1 MELGEYDHQAVE
13 AAARALWE
21 SHDIYRYDRD
31 GLGPVFSVD
40 TPPPYVSAAHLHV
53 GHAMSY
59 SQPDFIVRY
68 RRMRGERVFYP
79 IGFDDNGLPTE
90 RYVEQAYSV
99 RAADMPRAE
108 FVALCLAETRRTAER
123 YEDLWR
129 RLGLSLDWS
138 LRYSTIDARCQRT
151 AQTSFIKLH
160 EAGYLRRAQDPI
172 LWCPEDRTS
181 LAQADVEDLERT
193 SRLHTIRFPAQAP
206 QGEAQAPQGEA
217 QAPQGEA
224 QAPQGEALLIATTRP
239 ELLPACVALYHHPA
253 DPRYTGLNP
262 ETRARVPLFGYEV
275 PVLADESVDPQYG
288 TGLMMVCTF
297 GDSEDVLKWRRDHLP
312 LRLVVEPDGRLGPLA
327 GEFAGLPLAQAR
339 SAIVKALAAAGLLV
353 DSLPVRQV
361 VGVHERCQTP
371 VEFQIRPQWFIAVR
385 EHADRFRARAAELEW
400 IPPYMRR
407 RLEDWIDG
415 LKWDWNITRQRRYG
429 VPFPVWFCTACA
441 TPVLARLQDLP
452 VDPLADEP
460 PAEACPSCGS
470 ALEADPDVLDTWMTS
485 SLTPQINDGWALGSG
500 TDPALAPM
508 SMRVQAFE
516 IIRTWLFYSVVQ
528 SELLFG
534 RVPWRTALIS
544 GWGLSEQGKKLSKR
558 DLDRGGS
565 GGSSPRDGRVTGADG
580 FNRYVP
586 DDVMAKYGADALRL
600 WATKGRIGTDLRYN
614 EKDIRTGRKFAV
626 KLWNVGRFLSLNL
639 GDLDVSAAVPAPGE
653 RNIVDRWVLAHLAEA
668 VDQTTAAFE
677 AHDYMQAHQ
686 AASRMFWSIYCD
698 RYIEMIKDRLGGS
711 LPDSTILDN
720 PLRDIPVLD
729 NPDQDSARWTL
740 SESYRVLLGLFAPF
754 APFVTEHMYQ
764 QFYRDHEGGVSL
776 HLTRWPVPDERW
788 RGDRSAVD
796 QLAVILD
803 GTRVL
808 RSGQRLGNSARLS
821 QLTVQAH
828 TPAAETLLDQI
839 AEPLRIA
846 ARARTLVR
854 AIHPTGTATH
864 PTGTATHPTGTATHP
879 SGVDGI
885 SIGITV

>member
-1 MELGEYDHQAVE
+1 MELGEYDHRAVE
-13 AAARALWE
+13 AAARELWE
-21 SHDIYRYDRD
+21 AHDIYRYDRD
-31 GLGPVFSVD
+31 GDGPVFSVD

-90 RYVEQAYSV
+90 RYVEQAHGV
-99 RAADMPRAE
+99 RAVDMPRAE
-108 FVALCLAETRRTAER
+108 FTALCLAETRRVAER

-129 RLGLSLDWS
+129 RLGLSVDWS

-151 AQTSFIKLH
+151 AQTSFVKLY
-160 EAGYLRRAQDPI
+160 EAGHLRRAQDPI

-193 SRLHTIRFPAQAP
+193 SRLHTIKF
-206 QGEAQAPQGEA
+206 GDGI
-217 QAPQGEA
+217 
-224 QAPQGEALLIATTRP
+224 LIATTRP
-239 ELLPACVALYHHPA
+239 ELLPACVALYHYPGDA
-253 DPRYTGLNP
+253 RYSGL
-262 ETRARVPLFGYEV
+262 ERATVPLFGYQV
-275 PVLADESVDPQYG
+275 PVLTDESVDPEYG

-297 GDSEDVLKWRRDHLP
+297 GDSEDVLKWRRDHLD
-312 LRLVVEPDGRLGPLA
+312 LRLVVEPDGRLGELA
-327 GEFAGLPLAQAR
+327 GDFAGLLLTQAR
-339 SAIVKALAAAGLLV
+339 SAIVKALGEAGLLV
-353 DSLPVRQV
+353 SSEPVRQV

-400 IPPYMRR
+400 IPPFMRR

-429 VPFPVWFCTACA
+429 VPFPVWFCAACA
-441 TPVLARLQDLP
+441 APVLARLEDLP
-452 VDPLADEP
+452 VDPLADKP
-460 PAEACPSCGS
+460 PVSSCPTCDWGE
-470 ALEADPDVLDTWMTS
+470 LTPDPDVMDTWMTS
-485 SLTPQINDGWALGSG
+485 SLTPQVNDGWALAG

-558 DLDRGGS
+558 DLGKSTG
-565 GGSSPRDGRVTGADG
+565 PDGY
-580 FNRYVP
+580 NRYVP
-586 DDVMAKYGADALRL
+586 DDVMGKYGADAVRL
-600 WATKGRIGTDLRYN
+600 WATRSRIGTDLRYN

-626 KLWNVGRFLSLNL
+626 KLWNVGRFLSMNL
-639 GDLDVSAAVPAPGE
+639 GDLDVSAEPPSPGE
-653 RNIVDRWVLAHLAEA
+653 RDIVDRWLLAHLADTVAEA
-668 VDQTTAAFE
+668 TAAFE
-677 AHDYMQAHQ
+677 GHDYMQAHQ
-686 AASRMFWSIYCD
+686 AASRMFWSVYCD
-698 RYIEMIKDRLGGS
+698 RYLEMIKDRLG
-711 LPDSTILDN
+711 
-720 PLRDIPVLD
+720 RDGD
-729 NPDQDSARWTL
+729 GARWTL
-740 SESYRVLLGLFAPF
+740 RESFRVLLGLFAPF
-754 APFVTEHMYQ
+754 APFVTERMYQ
-764 QFYRDHEGGVSL
+764 QFYGAHEDGVSL
-776 HLTRWPVPDERW
+776 HLTRWPVADERW
-788 RGDRSAVD
+788 GGDRPAVEAVD

-803 GTRVL
+803 ATRVL

-821 QLTVQAH
+821 QLIVQAH
-828 TPAAETLLDQI
+828 DARARSLLDQI

-846 ARARTLVR
+846 ARADTVVR
-854 AIHPTGTATH
+854 GIAG
-864 PTGTATHPTGTATHP
+864 HP
-879 SGVDGI
+879 SGVA
-885 SIGITV
+885 GITVGIAV

>member
-1 MELGEYDHQAVE
+1 MELGEYDHQAIE
-13 AAARALWE
+13 AAARVLWE
-21 SHDIYRYDRD
+21 SHDIYAYERD
-31 GLGPVFSVD
+31 GRGPVFSVD

-59 SQPDFIVRY
+59 SQPDFIVRF
-68 RRMRGERVFYP
+68 RRMLGERVFYP

-90 RYVEQAYSV
+90 RYVEQAYGI

-108 FVALCLAETRRTAER
+108 FVALCLAETQRTAER

-160 EAGYLRRAQDPI
+160 ESGYLRRANDPI

-193 SRLHTIRFPAQAP
+193 SRLYTIEFAGTDGRP
-206 QGEAQAPQGEA
+206 
-217 QAPQGEA
+217 
-224 QAPQGEALLIATTRP
+224 LLIATTRP
-239 ELLPACVALYHHPA
+239 ELLPACVALYHHPS
-253 DPRYTGLNP
+253 DSRYTGLD
-262 ETRARVPLFGYEV
+262 RALVPLFGYEV
-275 PVLADESVDPQYG
+275 AVHTDESVDPEYG

-297 GDSEDVLKWRRDHLP
+297 GDSEDVLKWRRDGLP

-327 GEFAGLPLAQAR
+327 GEFAGLPLTQAR
-339 SAIVKALAAAGLLV
+339 SAITKALAAAGLLV
-353 DSLPVRQV
+353 DSVPVRQV

-385 EHADRFRARAAELEW
+385 EHADRFRARSAELEW
-400 IPPYMRR
+400 IPPFMRR

-429 VPFPVWFCTACA
+429 VPFPVWFCASCA
-441 TPVLARLQDLP
+441 TPVLARLADLP
-452 VDPLADEP
+452 VDPLADTP
-460 PAEACPSCGS
+460 PVSACPSCG
-470 ALEADPDVLDTWMTS
+470 AAELTPDPDVMDTWMTS
-485 SLTPQINDGWALGSG
+485 SLTPQINDGWALGG

-558 DLDRGGS
+558 DLDRS
-565 GGSSPRDGRVTGADG
+565 TGADG

-586 DDVMAKYGADALRL
+586 DDVMARYGADALRL

-626 KLWNVGRFLSLNL
+626 KLWNVGRFIALNV
-639 GDLDVSAAVPAPGE
+639 GDLDVSAVRVAPGD
-653 RNIVDRWVLAHLAEA
+653 RNIVDRWVLSHLADA
-668 VDQTTAAFE
+668 VTETTVAFE
-677 AHDYMQAHQ
+677 GHDYMQAHQ

-698 RYIEMIKDRLGGS
+698 RYIEMVKDRLGGDAANPDHPDLDS
-711 LPDSTILDN
+711 SDSSDPDSPDLDN
-720 PLRDIPVLD
+720 TDRS
-729 NPDQDSARWTL
+729 SAQWTL
-740 SESYRVLLGLFAPF
+740 WESFRILLGLFAPF
-754 APFVTEHMYQ
+754 APFVTERMYQ
-764 QFYRDHEGGVSL
+764 QFYRPHEDAVSL
-776 HLTRWPVPDERW
+776 HVTHWPVVDERW

-796 QLAVILD
+796 HLAVILD
-803 GTRVL
+803 ATRVL
-808 RSGQRLGNSARLS
+808 RSGLRLGNSARLS
-821 QLTVQAH
+821 QLVLQAH
-828 TPAAETLLDQI
+828 DAQAEALLAKI
-839 AEPLRIA
+839 AEPLRVA
-846 ARARTLVR
+846 ARADAVVR
-854 AIHPTGTATH
+854 GAAE
-864 PTGTATHPTGTATHP
+864 HP
-879 SGVDGI
+879 SGVP
-885 SIGITV
+885 GITVGIAV

>member
-1 MELGEYDHQAVE
+1 MELGEYDHRAVE
-13 AAARALWE
+13 AAARELWE
-21 SHDIYRYDRD
+21 SHDVYRYDS
-31 GLGPVFSVD
+31 GGSGPVFSVD

-68 RRMRGERVFYP
+68 RRMRGDRVFYP

-90 RYVEQAYSV
+90 RYVEQAYGV
-99 RAADMPRAE
+99 RAVDLPRAE
-108 FVALCLAETRRTAER
+108 FTALCLTETRRVAGR

-129 RLGLSLDWS
+129 RLGLSVDWS

-193 SRLHTIRFPAQAP
+193 SRLHTIRFGP
-206 QGEAQAPQGEA
+206 G
-217 QAPQGEA
+217 
-224 QAPQGEALLIATTRP
+224 LLIATTRP

-253 DPRYTGLNP
+253 DARYAGL
-262 ETRARVPLFGYEV
+262 ERATVPLFGYQV
-275 PVLADESVDPQYG
+275 PVLTDESVDPEYG

-297 GDSEDVLKWRRDHLP
+297 GDSEDVLKWRRDGLP
-312 LRLVVEPDGRLGPLA
+312 LRLVVEPDGRLGQLA
-327 GEFAGLPLAQAR
+327 GEFAGLPLTQAR
-339 SAIVKALAAAGLLV
+339 SAVVKALDEAGLLV
-353 DSLPVRQV
+353 SSEPVRQV

-400 IPPYMRR
+400 IPPFMRR

-441 TPVLARLQDLP
+441 APVLARLEDLP
-452 VDPLADEP
+452 VDPLADKP
-460 PAEACPSCGS
+460 PVASCPSCGS
-470 ALEADPDVLDTWMTS
+470 ALEGDPDVMDTWMTS
-485 SLTPQINDGWALGSG
+485 SLTPQVNDGWAVAG

-558 DLDRGGS
+558 DLDKSTG
-565 GGSSPRDGRVTGADG
+565 PDGY
-580 FNRYVP
+580 NRYVP
-586 DDVMAKYGADALRL
+586 DDVMGKYGADAVRL

-639 GDLDVSAAVPAPGE
+639 GDLSGPAPPPGK
-653 RNIVDRWVLAHLAEA
+653 RDIVDRWVLSHLADTVAEA
-668 VDQTTAAFE
+668 TAAFE
-677 AHDYMQAHQ
+677 VHDYMQAHQ
-686 AASRMFWSIYCD
+686 AASRMFWSD
-698 RYIEMIKDRLGGS
+698 LLRP
-711 LPDSTILDN
+711 LP
-720 PLRDIPVLD
+720 RD
-729 NPDQDSARWTL
+729 DQGPARP
-740 SESYRVLLGLFAPF
+740 GP
-754 APFVTEHMYQ
+754 
-764 QFYRDHEGGVSL
+764 G
-776 HLTRWPVPDERW
+776 
-788 RGDRSAVD
+788 RGQRAVD
-796 QLAVILD
+796 PM
-803 GTRVL
+803 GVL
-808 RSGQRLGNSARLS
+808 PG
-821 QLTVQAH
+821 
-828 TPAAETLLDQI
+828 
-839 AEPLRIA
+839 A
-846 ARARTLVR
+846 ARALRAVR
-854 AIHPTGTATH
+854 AVPDRTDVPAVLPRAGGHGLAAPDPLACGGRAMARGPVGRRPARGDPGRHPGAAQRAAARQLGPAEPADRAGARSPGRGTAR
-864 PTGTATHPTGTATHP
+864 PDRRTAPGRRPGRRPGPRPGGAPQRRQRDHRRDRRLRRARARPAASRALAQWLRCERLRSRST
-879 SGVDGI
+879 SGRPNWRRRPGPARWPCGA
-885 SIGITV
+885 SG

>member
-1 MELGEYDHQAVE
+1 MELGEYDHRAVE
-13 AAARALWE
+13 AAARELWE
-21 SHDIYRYDRD
+21 AHDIYRYDRD
-31 GLGPVFSVD
+31 GDGPVFSVD

-90 RYVEQAYSV
+90 RYVEQAHGV
-99 RAADMPRAE
+99 RAVDMPRAE
-108 FVALCLAETRRTAER
+108 FNALCLAETGRVAER

-129 RLGLSLDWS
+129 RLGLSVDWS

-193 SRLHTIRFPAQAP
+193 SRLHTIRF
-206 QGEAQAPQGEA
+206 GDGI
-217 QAPQGEA
+217 
-224 QAPQGEALLIATTRP
+224 LIATTRP
-239 ELLPACVALYHHPA
+239 ELLPACVALYHYPG
-253 DPRYTGLNP
+253 DTRYAGL
-262 ETRARVPLFGYEV
+262 ERATVPLFGYQV
-275 PVLADESVDPQYG
+275 PVLTDESVDPEYG

-297 GDSEDVLKWRRDHLP
+297 GDSEDVLKWRRDHLD
-312 LRLVVEPDGRLGPLA
+312 LRLVVEPDGRLGELA
-327 GEFAGLPLAQAR
+327 GEFAGMPLTQAR
-339 SAIVKALAAAGLLV
+339 SAIVKALDEAGLLV
-353 DSLPVRQV
+353 SSEPVRQV

-385 EHADRFRARAAELEW
+385 EHADRFRVRAAELEW
-400 IPPYMRR
+400 VPPFMRR

-429 VPFPVWFCTACA
+429 VPFPVWFCAACSA
-441 TPVLARLQDLP
+441 PVLARLEDLP
-452 VDPLADEP
+452 VDPLADKP
-460 PAEACPSCGS
+460 PVSSCPSCGRGEL
-470 ALEADPDVLDTWMTS
+470 APDPDVMDTWMTS
-485 SLTPQINDGWALGSG
+485 SLSPQVNDGWALGG

-558 DLDRGGS
+558 NLD
-565 GGSSPRDGRVTGADG
+565 SSTRPDGY
-580 FNRYVP
+580 NRYVP
-586 DDVMAKYGADALRL
+586 DDVMDKYGADAVRL
-600 WATKGRIGTDLRYN
+600 WATRARIGTDLRYN

-626 KLWNVGRFLSLNL
+626 KLWNVGRFLSMNL
-639 GDLDVSAAVPAPGE
+639 GDLDVPAAAPPPGE
-653 RNIVDRWVLAHLAEA
+653 RDIVDRWLLSHLADTVAEA
-668 VDQTTAAFE
+668 TAAFG

-686 AASRMFWSIYCD
+686 AASRMFWSVYCD
-698 RYIEMIKDRLGGS
+698 RYLEMIKDRLGDRDGG
-711 LPDSTILDN
+711 DSTN
-720 PLRDIPVLD
+720 RDW
-729 NPDQDSARWTL
+729 ARRTL
-740 SESYRVLLGLFAPF
+740 WESFRVLLGLFAPF
-754 APFVTEHMYQ
+754 APFVTERMYQ
-764 QFYRDHEGGVSL
+764 QFYRPHEGTVSL
-776 HLTRWPVPDERW
+776 HLTRWPEPDERW
-788 RGDRSAVD
+788 RGDRPAVDAVD
-796 QLAVILD
+796 QLTVILD
-803 GTRVL
+803 ATRAL

-821 QLTVQAH
+821 RLTVQAH
-828 TPAAETLLDQI
+828 DARARSLLDHI
-839 AEPLRIA
+839 AEPLRVA
-846 ARARTLVR
+846 ARADALVLGP
-854 AIHPTGTATH
+854 AD
-864 PTGTATHPTGTATHP
+864 HP

-885 SIGITV
+885 TVGIAVQAG

>member
-1 MELGEYDHQAVE
+1 MESGQYDHQAVE

-21 SHDIYRYDRD
+21 SCDVYRYDRD
-31 GLGPVFSVD
+31 STGTEVPVFSVD

-90 RYVEQAYSV
+90 RYVEQAYGV
-99 RAADMPRAE
+99 RAVDMPRAE
-108 FVALCLAETRRTAER
+108 FVALCLAETQRTAER

-151 AQTSFIKLH
+151 AQTSFVKLH

-193 SRLHTIRFPAQAP
+193 SRLHTIEFAGP
-206 QGEAQAPQGEA
+206 G
-217 QAPQGEA
+217 
-224 QAPQGEALLIATTRP
+224 GEALPIATTRP

-253 DPRYTGLNP
+253 DGRYAGLAAA
-262 ETRARVPLFGYEV
+262 TVPLFGYQV
-275 PVLADESVDPQYG
+275 PVNADEDVDPEYG

-297 GDSEDVLKWRRDHLP
+297 GDSEDVLRWRRDHLA

-327 GEFAGLPLAQAR
+327 GEFAGLTVTQAR
-339 SAIVKALAAAGLLV
+339 SAIVKALAEAGLLAASV
-353 DSLPVRQV
+353 PVRQV

-385 EHADRFRARAAELEW
+385 ENADRFRARGAELEW
-400 IPPYMRR
+400 IPPFMRR
-407 RLEDWIDG
+407 RLDDWIDG

-429 VPFPVWFCTACA
+429 VPFPVWFCASCA
-441 TPVLARLQDLP
+441 APVLARLEDLP
-452 VDPLADEP
+452 VDPLTDKP
-460 PAEACPSCGS
+460 PVQACPSCG
-470 ALEADPDVLDTWMTS
+470 AAELAADPDVMDTWMTS
-485 SLTPQINDGWALGSG
+485 SLTPQINDGWATGG

-516 IIRTWLFYSVVQ
+516 IIRTWLFYTVVQ
-528 SELLFG
+528 SELHFG

-558 DLDRGGS
+558 DLD
-565 GGSSPRDGRVTGADG
+565 SSTDADG
-580 FNRYVP
+580 YNRYVP
-586 DDVMAKYGADALRL
+586 DDVMARYGADALRL

-614 EKDIRTGRKFAV
+614 EKDVRTGRKLAV

-639 GDLDVSAAVPAPGE
+639 GGLRPAGQPPPPGE
-653 RNIVDRWVLAHLAEA
+653 RNIVDRWVLSHLADA
-668 VDQTTAAFE
+668 VAEVTAAFD
-677 AHDYMQAHQ
+677 AYDYMQAHQ
-686 AASRMFWSIYCD
+686 AASRMFWSVYCD
-698 RYIEMIKDRLGGS
+698 RYIEMIKDRLAPPGTG
-711 LPDSTILDN
+711 LPDSG
-720 PLRDIPVLD
+720 
-729 NPDQDSARWTL
+729 SALWTL
-740 SESYRVLLGLFAPF
+740 WESYRVQLGLFAPF

-764 QFYRDHEGGVSL
+764 QFYRDHEDAVSL
-776 HLTRWPVPDERW
+776 HLTRWPVADPRW
-788 RGDRSAVD
+788 ASDRDAVD
-796 QLAVILD
+796 QLAIILD
-803 GTRVL
+803 ATRVL
-808 RSGQRLGNSARLS
+808 RSAERLGNSARLRL
-821 QLTVQAH
+821 LTVQAH
-828 TPAAETLLDQI
+828 TAQADALLDQI
-839 AEPLRIA
+839 AEPLRVA
-846 ARARTLVR
+846 ARADSLVR
-854 AIHPTGTATH
+854 GPAGHPAGVPGVTVAIAP
-864 PTGTATHPTGTATHP
+864 
-879 SGVDGI
+879 
-885 SIGITV
+885 

>member
-1 MELGEYDHQAVE
+1 MELGEYDHRAVE
-13 AAARALWE
+13 AAARELWE
-21 SHDIYRYDRD
+21 SHDIYRYDS
-31 GLGPVFSVD
+31 GGQGPVFSVD

-90 RYVEQAYSV
+90 RYVEQAYGV
-99 RAADMPRAE
+99 RAVDMPRAE
-108 FVALCLAETRRTAER
+108 FVALCLAETQRTAER

-193 SRLHTIRFPAQAP
+193 SRLHTISFSD
-206 QGEAQAPQGEA
+206 G
-217 QAPQGEA
+217 
-224 QAPQGEALLIATTRP
+224 LLIATTRP
-239 ELLPACVALYHHPA
+239 ELLPACVALYHHPSDA
-253 DPRYTGLNP
+253 RYTGRN
-262 ETRARVPLFGYEV
+262 RAVVPLFGYEV
-275 PVLADESVDPQYG
+275 PVLTDESVDPEYG

-297 GDSEDVLKWRRDHLP
+297 GDSDDVLKWRQDGLP

-327 GEFAGLPLAQAR
+327 GEFAGLPLTQAR
-339 SAIVKALAAAGLLV
+339 SAVVKALAEAGLLA
-353 DSLPVRQV
+353 DSVPVRQV

-400 IPPYMRR
+400 IPPFMRR

-429 VPFPVWFCTACA
+429 VPFPVWFCTACSV
-441 TPVLARLQDLP
+441 PVLARLEDLP
-452 VDPLADEP
+452 VDPLADKP
-460 PAEACPSCGS
+460 PVTSCPSCGS
-470 ALEADPDVLDTWMTS
+470 GELEGDPDVMDTWMTS
-485 SLTPQINDGWALGSG
+485 SLSPQINDGWAVGG

-534 RVPWRTALIS
+534 RVPWRTAMIS

-558 DLDRGGS
+558 DLDRS
-565 GGSSPRDGRVTGADG
+565 TGADG
-580 FNRYVP
+580 YNRYVP
-586 DDVMAKYGADALRL
+586 DDVMGRYGADALRL

-626 KLWNVGRFLSLNL
+626 KLWNVSRFLSMNL
-639 GDLDVSAAVPAPGE
+639 GELSGAAPAPGD
-653 RNIVDRWVLAHLAEA
+653 RDIVDRWLLSHLADA
-668 VDQTTAAFE
+668 VTETTAAFE
-677 AHDYMQAHQ
+677 AHDYMQAFQ
-686 AASRMFWSIYCD
+686 GASRMFWSIYCD
-698 RYIEMIKDRLGGS
+698 RYIEMIKDRLAVAPDRDS
-711 LPDSTILDN
+711 TDPDSTD
-720 PLRDIPVLD
+720 LD
-729 NPDQDSARWTL
+729 NPDRDSARWTL
-740 SESYRVLLGLFAPF
+740 WESFRVLLGLFAPF
-754 APFVTEHMYQ
+754 APFLTERMYQ
-764 QFYRDHEGGVSL
+764 QFYRAHEDAVSL
-776 HLTRWPVPDERW
+776 HLTRWPGADERW

-803 GTRVL
+803 ATRVL

-821 QLTVQAH
+821 QLIVQAH
-828 TPAAETLLDQI
+828 DAQAQALLEQI
-839 AEPLRIA
+839 AEPLRVA
-846 ARARTLVR
+846 ARADALVR
-854 AIHPTGTATH
+854 GPAEHT
-864 PTGTATHPTGTATHP
+864 
-879 SGVDGI
+879 SGVE
-885 SIGITV
+885 GITVGIAV